1 MPTVLALETS
11 CDESAAAIVRDR
23 QVLASAVASQVEEHA
38 RWGGV
43 VPEIASRR
51 HVEAL
56 PQLIAQ
62 VCRESGL
69 SLAEVDAVAATV
81 APGLVGALLVAS
93 ITGRTLARL
102 HGKSF
107 LGVHHLEGHLASVHL
122 GEAMPPGPHLVLL
135 VSGGHTELVRV
146 EGPGEV
152 RRLGRSHDD
161 AAGEA
166 FDKVARLLG
175 LGYPG
180 GPAIQEAASGGDP
193 QRFRLP
199 RGRVSRP
206 EGGFH
211 PYDFSFS
218 GLKTAMLRL
227 VRSLEAEGSTPL
239 PLADLAASFEQ
250 AVVEVLVERSCTV
263 RSMRASQRWCWW
275 AVWRPT
281 SGCARSWP
289 SAAAGMGCSGGWRRW
304 PIAPTTPPWW
314 GWRPASV
321 WPGGVGAP
329 STWGWR
335 RACLWPRP
343 TACTAPR
350 HRSEPLSCGCK
361 PLPPWPLPTRTGPL
375 GRPLLPPRQG
385 RVG

>member
-1 MPTVLALETS
+1 MATVLALETS

-23 QVLASAVASQVEEHA
+23 TVLASAVASQVEEHA

-56 PQLIAQ
+56 PQLIES
-62 VCRESGL
+62 VCERSGL
-69 SLAEVDAVAATV
+69 RPAEVDAIAATA

-93 ITGRTLARL
+93 VTGRTLARL
-102 HGKSF
+102 HGKPF
-107 LGVHHLEGHLASVHL
+107 LAVHHLEGHLASVQL
-122 GEAMPPGPHLVLL
+122 GEPLPPGPYLVLL

-146 EGPGEV
+146 EGPG
-152 RRLGRSHDD
+152 RYDRLGRSHDD

-180 GPAIQEAASGGDP
+180 GPAIQAAALAGDP
-193 QRFRLP
+193 HRFRLP

-206 EGGFH
+206 GGGFF

-227 VRSLEAEGSTPL
+227 VRSLETEAAGPAAGHPL

-250 AVVEVLVERSCTV
+250 AVAEVLVERSCRCALDQGLGTLV
-263 RSMRASQRWCWW
+263 LVGGVAANRRLRALLEERCRREGLQWRVAPLAYCTDNAAMIGVAACERLEHGQRSAIDLGV
-275 AVWRPT
+275 A
-281 SGCARSWP
+281 ARLP
-289 SAAAGMGCSGGWRRW
+289 LEQAACLYA
-304 PIAPTTPPWW
+304 TPP
-314 GWRPASV
+314 PF
-321 WPGGVGAP
+321 
-329 STWGWR
+329 
-335 RACLWPRP
+335 
-343 TACTAPR
+343 
-350 HRSEPLSCGCK
+350 
-361 PLPPWPLPTRTGPL
+361 
-375 GRPLLPPRQG
+375 
-385 RVG
+385 